1 MHPLT
6 LPATGSVRVQI
17 NVAVAKIAVTEQVGE
32 VRLLVTGEK
41 DPDQVTVDTSTDP
54 DGTVRITVSER
65 RRRSGA
71 WKRRKGLAIEL
82 ATPPDTMLVVDGAAT
97 DITNDG
103 VLGSVR
109 FTTAAG
115 DARLGHIS
123 GDVDV
128 KGAAGDV
135 RAASVAGQLSVHLAS
150 GDISVGSI
158 GGGCNLRTA
167 SGQISVGQLV
177 GESSVS
183 SISGDVD
190 IASVGAGSLAVHV
203 LSGDVTIGLAPGV
216 GSALDVS
223 TLSGKTLSDL
233 PVSGTPTQPAAPHLD
248 LKVSTVSGDVH
259 VRRAARESAA

>member
-1 MHPLT
+1 MQPLT
-6 LPATGSVRVQI
+6 LPATGAVRVRI
-17 NVAVAKIAVTEQVGE
+17 NVAVAKITVTERAGAVG
-32 VRLLVTGEK
+32 LQITGEK
-41 DPDQVTVDTSTDP
+41 DPDQVTVDSSTDP

-82 ATPPDTMLVVDGAAT
+82 ATPPETALVVDGAAA
-97 DITNDG
+97 DIANEG
-103 VLGSVR
+103 VLDSVR

-115 DARLGHIS
+115 DAQLDRIS
-123 GDVDV
+123 GDLDV

-150 GDISVGSI
+150 GDISVGSVD
-158 GGGCNLRTA
+158 GGANLRTA
-167 SGQISVGQLV
+167 SGKISVGRLN
-177 GESSVS
+177 GDSSVS

-203 LSGDVTIGLAPGV
+203 LSGDVTVGLASGV
-216 GSALDVS
+216 ASALDVS

-233 PVSGTPTQPAAPHLD
+233 PVSGTPTQPDAPHLD
-248 LKVSTVSGDVH
+248 LKVSTVSGDVR
-259 VRRAARESAA
+259 VRRAVRPAA